1 MAVAVRRQPARRQQ
15 LAWRRPIEDIE
26 QLQELLESVLPAV
39 AGEEV
44 RPWIPA
50 VDVEEAD
57 DAWLFEAELPGVKR
71 ADMNVELRDNELAIT
86 GEIKEKERKGILRR
100 RTRKVGEFEF
110 RATLP
115 GPADAEHVEANLE
128 DGVLTVRV
136 PKAQQ
141 ARSHRVE
148 IGGADGHGSAGA
160 EQPA

>member
-26 QLQELLESVLPAV
+26 QLQELLESVLPAI
-39 AGEEV
+39 AGEDV

-50 VDVEEAD
+50 VDVEE
-57 DAWLFEAELPGVKR
+57 

-148 IGGADGHGSAGA
+148 IGGANGHGSAGA
-160 EQPA
+160 EESA